1 MNIKYTK
8 PAVCLCTLPYRAPEI
23 REGKLGRK
31 KVLGLADNT
40 NQTITLEER
49 LDHDS
54 RLSVLVHE
62 LLHIAFPYMAEAEV
76 ERAEQVIAP
85 SLIKE
90 GYKRGEGE
98 N

>member
-1 MNIKYTK
+1 MKINYTK
-8 PAVCLCTLPYRAPEI
+8 PAVCLCTLPYRSPEI
-23 REGKLGRK
+23 REAKLGRLN
-31 KVLGLADNT
+31 VFGLTDFE
-40 NQTITLEER
+40 NQTITLDER